1 MDRKPKGRFV
11 EALIVIWHG
20 KAATL
25 TVTTIRGAKAAVGL
39 LVAVVALATSATAL
53 APAGA
58 SAAPS
63 RYVYEM
69 CDSVLAGGGVDG
81 VVYGAHPR
89 GLFSAEDTCAQ
100 PGGALILRQ
109 NEIAAGDGGATSW
122 AVPISTP
129 AGETFESI
137 TVSANACGATE
148 PSIWSIDWTT
158 PATNWPTP
166 NCGEDVRAFR
176 SAGNFKAFFIELRC
190 VNGPGASNC
199 HAGPWVLAHYFATTF
214 VDPTAPRLSGLDGSL
229 LDPGVKRG
237 HQNIGVEADD
247 SGGGVSR
254 IFVTVNGV
262 TAAPPTQTS
271 CNVAQAHNP
280 SIIGTVAAQ
289 PTPCPLHTEGHWTLD
304 TATYPFRDGLNT
316 VAVCASDFATLGDP
330 NTTCSAPRS
339 VEVDDSCSES
349 KVAGGEVLSA
359 QFESSNA
366 EQATV
371 GFGRSATVS
380 GRLANNA
387 GDPIRGA
394 SLCVKM
400 ATIGVDQQAAAVGSV
415 STDAE
420 GRYRYEVPPGPNRE
434 VVVGYRH
441 DAVQVAREVLYY
453 AHAKPSLRVSSARV
467 ANGDRVRF
475 RGALPG
481 PSNAGRVVVLQAGT
495 VGSKRWI
502 TFRKATSKAKGVFGA
517 GYHFTRTTR
526 RTRYKF
532 RAVVPRQA
540 GYPWVAGQ
548 SKPVKVLVTR

>member
-1 MDRKPKGRFV
+1 
-11 EALIVIWHG
+11 
-20 KAATL
+20 
-25 TVTTIRGAKAAVGL
+25 
-39 LVAVVALATSATAL
+39 
-53 APAGA
+53 
-58 SAAPS
+58 
-63 RYVYEM
+63 
-69 CDSVLAGGGVDG
+69 
-81 VVYGAHPR
+81 
-89 GLFSAEDTCAQ
+89 
-100 PGGALILRQ
+100 
-109 NEIAAGDGGATSW
+109 
-122 AVPISTP
+122 
-129 AGETFESI
+129 
-137 TVSANACGATE
+137 
-148 PSIWSIDWTT
+148 
-158 PATNWPTP
+158 
-166 NCGEDVRAFR
+166 
-176 SAGNFKAFFIELRC
+176 
-190 VNGPGASNC
+190 
-199 HAGPWVLAHYFATTF
+199 
-214 VDPTAPRLSGLDGSL
+214 
-229 LDPGVKRG
+229 
-237 HQNIGVEADD
+237 
-247 SGGGVSR
+247 
-254 IFVTVNGV
+254 
-262 TAAPPTQTS
+262 
-271 CNVAQAHNP
+271 
-280 SIIGTVAAQ
+280 
-289 PTPCPLHTEGHWTLD
+289 
-304 TATYPFRDGLNT
+304 
-316 VAVCASDFATLGDP
+316 
-330 NTTCSAPRS
+330 
-339 VEVDDSCSES
+339 
-349 KVAGGEVLSA
+349 VAGGEVLSA